1 MADRLRWREPT
12 SLLAL
17 TWGTYLDRYVIG
29 LVLIIGGSIHLL
41 GSNTWT
47 LLILLTGAVAALVG
61 WSILPSK
68 GWRRVVAASLG
79 MIASLALLTGP
90 LSIWVLALSLVSW
103 MLVRHRPARSYLVV
117 VFPIAAGVILPHY
130 FTDFSGML
138 PALAIGG
145 AVLVAAAWLARM
157 IAASA
162 PVPMPCEGAIR

>member
-1 MADRLRWREPT
+1 VADRLRWHEPT

-41 GSNTWT
+41 GANTWT
-47 LLILLTGAVAALVG
+47 LPILVTGAVAALVG
-61 WSILPSK
+61 WAILPSK
-68 GWRRVVAASLG
+68 GSRRIVAVGPG

-90 LSIWVLALSLVSW
+90 LSIWVLALSFVSW

-117 VFPIAAGVILPHY
+117 VFPIATGVILPQY
-130 FTDFSGML
+130 FSDFSGML
-138 PALAIGG
+138 PALGIGG
-145 AVLVAAAWLARM
+145 AVLVASAWIARM

-162 PVPMPCEGAIR
+162 PVPMPSEESIR